1 MDNQKL
7 YKQINENKYLLG
19 LMMILV
25 TVGGRFIISELN
37 EEQKK
42 NINNKTLRRLFIF
55 GVFFMATR
63 DIVTS
68 LILTIVFV
76 LTISELLN
84 DEEQYKKEEEINVDT
99 VIENIQNELDYV
111 KSKV

>member
-37 EEQKK
+37 EKQKK
-42 NINNKTLRRLFIF
+42 NINNKTLRRL
-55 GVFFMATR
+55 
-63 DIVTS
+63 
-68 LILTIVFV
+68 
-76 LTISELLN
+76 
-84 DEEQYKKEEEINVDT
+84 
-99 VIENIQNELDYV
+99 
-111 KSKV
+111 

>member
-1 MDNQKL
+1 MDSKKI
-7 YKQINENKYLLG
+7 YKNLNENKYLLG
-19 LMMILV
+19 LMMITV
-25 TVGGRFIISELN
+25 TVGGRFIIGELN

-63 DIVTS
+63 DLVTA
-68 LILTIVFV
+68 LILTIIFI
-76 LTISELLN
+76 LTISELFN
-84 DEEQYKKEEEINVDT
+84 DEEQEQKEDVNVNQ

>member
-63 DIVTS
+63 
-68 LILTIVFV
+68 
-76 LTISELLN
+76 
-84 DEEQYKKEEEINVDT
+84 EQEIKQ
-99 VIENIQNELDYV
+99 IGF
-111 KSKV
+111 

>member
-1 MDNQKL
+1 MDSKKL
-7 YKQINENKYLLG
+7 YKNLNENKYLLG
-19 LMMILV
+19 LMMITV
-25 TVGGRFIISELN
+25 TVGGRFIIGELN

-63 DIVTS
+63 DLVTA
-68 LILTIVFV
+68 LILTIIFI
-76 LTISELLN
+76 LTISELFN
-84 DEEQYKKEEEINVDT
+84 DEEQEKKEDVNVNQ

-111 KSKV
+111 KSKI

>member
-76 LTISELLN
+76 LTISELFN
-84 DEEQYKKEEEINVDT
+84 DEEQDKKEEEINVDT